1 MWGLSSGGS
10 WALEHKLS
18 SCGAWADVLRGMWD
32 LLRPGIKPVSP
43 ELPSGFFTNEP
54 PGEPG
59 DLFYYLKFEP
69 LTMPS
74 KILSSLKIAKEN

>member
-1 MWGLSSGGS
+1 MCSE
-10 WALEHKLS
+10 A
-18 SCGAWADVLRGMWD
+18 WD

-54 PGEPG
+54 PGKPG

-69 LTMPS
+69 LSMPS
-74 KILSSLKIAKEN
+74 KTLSSLKIAKENWEEIKNYKKVEKKM